1 MNPAAQILVNLTGK
15 NRSEA
20 INILAA
26 QGFQFKTQTIG
37 GYENFEHPD
46 GSIIHIRPTGE
57 IVRTG
62 PKIRGTNGKY
72 YRRRYNQ
79 YGEQIKFI
87 PGDNTHNTGEN
98 LSL

>member
-1 MNPAAQILVNLTGK
+1 MNSAAQLLANLTGK
-15 NRSEA
+15 TRSEA
-20 INILAA
+20 INILTAH
-26 QGFQFKTQTIG
+26 GFQFKTQTIG

-57 IVRTG
+57 VVRTG
-62 PKIRGTNGKY
+62 PKIRGANGKH

-87 PGDNTHNTGEN
+87 PGANTHSTGEN